1 MSFVLRLS
9 IAYWQ
14 SKNHTMYAFPIFDLH
29 AVIENRK
36 SKIEWRHRRVFILHM
51 PACCLYL
58 VRRHV
63 ARTEVPLINVKRPE
77 GEKIH
82 PVKYTCILVIYSGT
96 PVRV

>member
-1 MSFVLRLS
+1 MSFVLRLF

-29 AVIENRK
+29 AVIENQK

-77 GEKIH
+77 GEEN
-82 PVKYTCILVIYSGT
+82 SS
-96 PVRV
+96 R

>member
-1 MSFVLRLS
+1 MSFVLRLF

-14 SKNHTMYAFPIFDLH
+14 SKEHTMYAFPIFDLH

-63 ARTEVPLINVKRPE
+63 ARTEVPHL
-77 GEKIH
+77 GFYH
-82 PVKYTCILVIYSGT
+82 ACGDPVYVYGRS
-96 PVRV
+96 